1 MNIKTIFHLN
11 PVAFKLFYKTFRQ
24 VAIFLSMCLLI
35 THQSMAQEVIQL
47 VGHENGKLTTGNLVV
62 WLDES
67 AEKNLEDA
75 ISVYS
80 ADEFLAFDTNKS
92 TGLIKGTLWSHFY
105 LKNTTDQTITLH
117 IEYVDHQ
124 LITLDAYEK
133 SSMPND
139 SFQQIAGISL
149 TRAFSERKFAHN
161 RFVFETH
168 LESGQTSEYYVKYS
182 SEGSGYVFP
191 NLRIW
196 KPNNLRLVQ
205 TKEITG
211 IAFLI
216 GGFFLMSIIACVAG
230 VATREKFFFAYA
242 VYAIAKIGAWST
254 IYGYTHQLI
263 LVNDF
268 HWSYISISAAF
279 TIFCGLFFSRL
290 FLQSA
295 KFTPKFD
302 YIILFMMANATFLL
316 VSALFELKALAIIS
330 ITIALL
336 LYPMVL
342 VVAIKRWWQ
351 GSKAAAVFAMAWSFL
366 AAGLV
371 LQAMRDLGF
380 VEHNFLNY
388 YWPPFASYTEM
399 IVIMAAMGLKV
410 RLLRQQKLSAER
422 KYNIELEQSKTRL
435 EVQVK
440 ERTLDLEQE
449 KLKVEREAQTDS
461 LTGTHNRRHFF
472 TESEKLISSCKIH
485 STELSL
491 LMFDIDNFKKIN
503 DTYGHAVGDE
513 ALKTFSRVIG
523 ASVRETDIFAR
534 LGGEEFSLVLVG
546 DKAHARQMAE
556 RLREDIG
563 QIKIKT
569 QKGQLQFTTSIG
581 LAHLGNEK
589 IIDELMV
596 QADTALY
603 EAKSKGRN
611 QVVEL
616 G

>member
-1 MNIKTIFHLN
+1 MFR
-11 PVAFKLFYKTFRQ
+11 PFYQSFRQ
-24 VAIFLSMCLLI
+24 VAILLSICLLS
-35 THQSMAQEVIQL
+35 TQQSTAQEVIQL
-47 VGHENGKLTTGNLVV
+47 VGNENGKLTTGNLVV

-67 AEKNLEDA
+67 AEKNLEDV

-80 ADEFLAFDTNKS
+80 ADEFLAFDSNKS

-105 LKNTTDQTITLH
+105 LKNATDQTISLH

-124 LITLDAYEK
+124 LITLDAFEK

-139 SFQQIAGISL
+139 SFHQIAGISL
-149 TRAFSERKFAHN
+149 TRPFSERKFAHN
-161 RFVFETH
+161 RFVFETR
-168 LESGQTSEYYVKYS
+168 LESGQTSEYFVKYS
-182 SEGSGYVFP
+182 SDGSGYIFP

-196 KPNNLRLVQ
+196 EPNNLRLVQ

-230 VATREKFFFAYA
+230 IATREKFFFAYA

-254 IYGYTHQLI
+254 IYGYTHQLV
-263 LVNDF
+263 LVNNF

-302 YIILFMMANATFLL
+302 YIILFMMANAIFLL

-342 VVAIKRWWQ
+342 IVAIKRWWQ
-351 GSKAAAVFAMAWSFL
+351 GSKAAAIFAMAWSFL

-380 VEHNFLNY
+380 IEHNLLNY

-399 IVIMAAMGLKV
+399 IVIMVAMGLKV
-410 RLLRQQKLSAER
+410 RLLRHQKLSAER
-422 KYNIELEQSKTRL
+422 KYNIELEQSKARL
-435 EVQVK
+435 EVLVK
-440 ERTLDLEQE
+440 KRTLDLEQE
-449 KLKVEREAQTDS
+449 KLKAELEAQTDS
-461 LTGTHNRRHFF
+461 LTGTRNRRYFF
-472 TESEKLISSCKIH
+472 TESKKLISSSKIH
-485 STELSL
+485 STKLSL
-491 LMFDIDNFKKIN
+491 LMFDIDNFKNIN
-503 DTYGHAVGDE
+503 DTYGHAIGDE

-546 DKAHARQMAE
+546 DKEHAKQMAE
-556 RLREDIG
+556 RLRTDIG
-563 QIKIKT
+563 NIKIET
-569 QKGQLQFTTSIG
+569 PKGQLQFTTSIG
-581 LAHLGNEK
+581 LAHLGNEN

-611 QVVEL
+611 QVVEHC
-616 G
+616 